1 MTEMS
6 IEQSLNTLKFTEL
19 ADVHKHCGGGFD
31 FNRGPKGHPDWNKA
45 SAIQWLCANRPP
57 SAIREGIEYALEQAR
72 LKKSK
77 TSATPTKSES
87 ITPTETTVQNITV
100 DADTGA
106 LLTELAK
113 RLGGGVDEVKLQQI
127 VDARIADAVQRLVKR
142 VEVKVPELEVRDVGM
157 QHEMFETLLHACNAR
172 TPDGHRL
179 NVWLK
184 GPAGS
189 GKTTAARNVAK
200 ALGLMFTFNGAIS
213 TEYALTGFIDA
224 SGRYNRTP
232 FRDAWEHGGVYL
244 FDEVDSSNP
253 NAVLAFNAAL
263 ANGVFAFPDGIV
275 PRHPDCV
282 IIAGANTAGN
292 GASSEYNG
300 RFKQDAAFL
309 DRFVYLEWGVDEKL
323 ESAISPNAAWTE
335 RVQSIRAKV
344 TERGVK
350 GHLVT
355 PRATVY
361 GAALLAAGLSQKQV
375 EAMVLRKGLSDEVW
389 NNVK

>member
-1 MTEMS
+1 MQT
-6 IEQSLNTLKFTEL
+6 QLNALSFKQL
-19 ADVHKHCGGGFD
+19 AAVFKCLGGGFD
-31 FNRGPKGHPDWNKA
+31 AYRGPKGHPNWSKDA
-45 SAIQWLCANRPP
+45 FVTLLTERFTED
-57 SAIREGIEYALEQAR
+57 AIRSAHLTAFGRELGAANDYKSQ
-72 LKKSK
+72 SK
-77 TSATPTKSES
+77 TATQQT
-87 ITPTETTVQNITV
+87 TEQTMQDTSTVPVTIDGDV
-100 DADTGA
+100 GA

-127 VDARIADAVQRLVKR
+127 VDAKIADAVKRLVKR
-142 VEVKVPELEVRDVGM
+142 VEVKVPDIEAKDVGV

-172 TPDGHRL
+172 MPNGDRL

-189 GKTTAARNVAK
+189 GKTTAAKMVAS
-200 ALGLMFTFNGAIS
+200 ALGLSFTFNGAIS

-263 ANGVFAFPDGIV
+263 ANGVFCFPDGMV
-275 PRHPDCV
+275 NRHPDCV
-282 IIAGANTAGN
+282 VIAGANTAGN

-309 DRFVYLEWGVDEKL
+309 DRFVFLEWNVDERL
-323 ESAISPNAAWTE
+323 ESAISPNAEWTE
-335 RVQSIRAKV
+335 RVQAVRSRIN
-344 TERGVK
+344 ERGIK

-355 PRATVY
+355 PRASVY
-361 GAALLAAGLSQKQV
+361 GAALLAAGVPQEQV
-375 EAMVLRKGLSDEVW
+375 EAMVLRKGLADDVW
-389 NNVK
+389 TQVR